1 MFCRQPQSNL
11 LVIQCSKDVQF
22 IFITHNKL
30 TMELADILSGVT
42 MREAG
47 VSKLVSV
54 NINDAVKIVST
65 RDNNISSRPS

>member
-1 MFCRQPQSNL
+1 
-11 LVIQCSKDVQF
+11 
-22 IFITHNKL
+22 
-30 TMELADILSGVT
+30 MELADILSGVT

>member
-1 MFCRQPQSNL
+1 M
-11 LVIQCSKDVQF
+11 SKNVQF

-54 NINDAVKIVST
+54 NINDAV
-65 RDNNISSRPS
+65 NIAASKNEDSVSSRPS

>member
-1 MFCRQPQSNL
+1 M
-11 LVIQCSKDVQF
+11 SKDVQF